1 MPCCPQYLL
10 EQWVFGCLFVGW
22 LLLLVGAR
30 SAGAALLGSA
40 AGALVVF
47 FTPLHSGHLETL
59 VHNAVI
65 AASVGLVVF
74 GLAGLAVEAAVS
86 FDRYLNPPA
95 RVLIPLALATVVG
108 GALVILRIHAEA
120 AQKCSITTGL
130 RIAENAPL
138 GESCFRGFE
147 DPWVFAL
154 LGFNTAFLVFLFVLQ
169 AALSSGAETRTS
181 IGPSAP
187 RYVPGSDRPA
197 RSILGLL
204 GGGTPPPQ
212 VPKHPS

>member
-10 EQWVFGCLFVGW
+10 EQWVFGCLIVGW

-30 SAGAALLGSA
+30 AAGAALLGSA

-59 VHNAVI
+59 VHNVVI

-95 RVLIPLALATVVG
+95 RILIALALATVVG
-108 GALVILRIHAEA
+108 GTLVILRIRAVA
-120 AQKCSITTGL
+120 APTCSL
-130 RIAENAPL
+130 NA
-138 GESCFRGFE
+138 SCFRGFE
-147 DPWVFAL
+147 DPWVQAL
-154 LGFNTAFLVFLFVLQ
+154 LGFNTGFLALLFLLQ
-169 AALSSGAETRTS
+169 AWQSSHAERRTPT
-181 IGPSAP
+181 GPAAD
-187 RYVPGSDRPA
+187 RYVPGSDRPP
-197 RSILGLL
+197 RSIWELL
-204 GGGTPPPQ
+204 GGGIHSPQ
-212 VPKHPS
+212 GPEHPS

>member
-120 AQKCSITTGL
+120 AQSCSFTTGV
-130 RIAENAPL
+130 RIADSAPL

-147 DPWVFAL
+147 DPWVRAL
-154 LGFNTAFLVFLFVLQ
+154 LAFNVAFLAVLFLLQ
-169 AALSSGAETRTS
+169 AALSSHAQPRTPTH
-181 IGPSAP
+181 PSAP
-187 RYVPGSDRPA
+187 RYVPGSDRPT
-197 RSILGLL
+197 RSIWELL
-204 GGGTPPPQ
+204 GGGHPPQ
-212 VPKHPS
+212 APEQPS